1 MIRSVSGCPQASC
14 QHSFVTFNGV
24 NIAFA
29 PALLPDRRA
38 HDGDCG
44 GLPAL
49 LAVKRS
55 SATLFER
62 PACRRRNQAGP
73 LDLLLQRVTFCL
85 PTSGVWTHQMLG
97 FSRPLLSSY
106 IYCPL
111 KHSAE
116 LCVINWQ
123 ILSLA
128 SFLFSFARFTGAWM
142 CFPPQIS
149 RMGTIL
155 SHI

>member
-24 NIAFA
+24 NLEPLPLHQLSCQTGECTMVIAEA
-29 PALLPDRRA
+29 CLLSWRSGAALRNPAD
-38 HDGDCG
+38 
-44 GLPAL
+44 
-49 LAVKRS
+49 
-55 SATLFER
+55 
-62 PACRRRNQAGP
+62 P

-85 PTSGVWTHQMLG
+85 PTSGVWTHQMLR

-123 ILSLA
+123 IRSLVL
-128 SFLFSFARFTGAWM
+128 FLFSFARFTGAWM